1 MMCAAKRAS
10 AESTATAA
18 KFAAATLGA
27 VVVGLAA
34 IAGTAATMVA
44 RAVVTPPRRRR
55 DPVRLL
61 RVDKQ
66 AGTVTLART
75 PETAAP
81 GHYSLV
87 FAAETG
93 RANVGAVVDESER
106 TVTRRFWGE
115 QGAQLERVR
124 SVRLAS
130 APQLWVRDLDL
141 PWRWV
146 DVQTPLGAMP
156 AWLIPAA
163 QASDSWAIHVHGRGA
178 VMTEPL
184 RAVPLFR
191 GRGWNSLVVSYRND
205 ALAPPSPDGKFGLGA
220 TEWRDVESAMDW
232 AAERGA
238 KRIILVG
245 WSMGGGTVVQ
255 ASLNAR
261 HRELVAGIFLESPA
275 LSWRSILR
283 YQGRAMRLPRAVTAL
298 GVWLIGSPFARPLL
312 GLDAPIP
319 LAELEIPSRLGELR
333 VPILLFHSSADTVVP
348 VEASREVA
356 RRRPDLVTYREF
368 ERALHTRLWN
378 VDSGRWEQSLD
389 EWLATF

>member
-1 MMCAAKRAS
+1 MCAAKRVS
-10 AESTATAA
+10 AESTAPAA
-18 KFAAATLGA
+18 KLAAATLGA
-27 VVVGLAA
+27 VVVGLVA
-34 IAGTAATMVA
+34 ISGTAATMVA
-44 RAVVTPPRRRR
+44 RAVVTPPRRRK

-61 RVDKQ
+61 RVDRQ

-106 TVTRRFWGE
+106 TVTRRYWGE

-163 QASDSWAIHVHGRGA
+163 HASDSWAIHVHGRGA

-298 GVWLIGSPFARPLL
+298 GVWLIGSPLARPLL
-312 GLDAPIP
+312 GLEAPIP
-319 LAELEIPSRLGELR
+319 LAELEIPNRLEELR

-348 VEASREVA
+348 VDASREVA

-378 VDSGRWEQSLD
+378 VDSGRWERSLD

>member
-1 MMCAAKRAS
+1 MCAAKRAS
-10 AESTATAA
+10 AGSSSSAVKIAA
-18 KFAAATLGA
+18 VSVGAIAVGLGA
-27 VVVGLAA
+27 VVA
-34 IAGTAATMVA
+34 TAATMIA

-61 RVDKQ
+61 AVDKQ

-93 RANVGAVVDESER
+93 RANVGAVVGESER

-115 QGAQLERVR
+115 EGARLEGVR

-205 ALAPPSPDGKFGLGA
+205 ALAPRSPDGKFGLGA

-232 AAERGA
+232 AAARGA

-245 WSMGGGTVVQ
+245 WSMGGGTVLQ
-255 ASLNAR
+255 AALNAR
-261 HRELVAGIFLESPA
+261 HRELVVGVFLESPA

-283 YQGRAMRLPRAVTAL
+283 YQGAAMKLPGFVTGL
-298 GVWLIGSPFARPLL
+298 GIWLIGSQLARPLL
-312 GLDAPIP
+312 GLAAPIP
-319 LAELEIPSRLGELR
+319 LGELEIPDRLAELT
-333 VPILLFHSSADTVVP
+333 VPILLFHSSGDTVVP
-348 VEASREVA
+348 VDASREVA

-378 VDSGRWEQSLD
+378 VDSGRWEHSLD
-389 EWLATF
+389 EWLAKF

>member
-1 MMCAAKRAS
+1 MCAAKRAS

-66 AGTVTLART
+66 AGTVSLART

>member
-1 MMCAAKRAS
+1 MCAAKRAS
-10 AESTATAA
+10 AESTSSAA
-18 KFAAATLGA
+18 KLAAASVGALTVGLGA
-27 VVVGLAA
+27 V
-34 IAGTAATMVA
+34 IATAATMVA
-44 RAVVTPPRRRR
+44 RAVVTPPRRRK

-61 RVDKQ
+61 AVDKQ

-93 RANVGAVVDESER
+93 RANVGAVVDESDR
-106 TVTRRFWGE
+106 TVTRRYWGE
-115 QGAQLERVR
+115 TGARLERVR

-130 APQLWVRDLDL
+130 APQLWVRDLEL

-205 ALAPPSPDGKFGLGA
+205 ALAPQSPDGKFGLGA

-232 AAERGA
+232 AVARGA

-245 WSMGGGTVVQ
+245 WSMGGATVMQ
-255 ASLNAR
+255 AALQAR
-261 HRELVAGIFLESPA
+261 HRELVVGIFLESPA

-283 YQGRAMRLPRAVTAL
+283 YQGSAMKLPRFVTGL
-298 GVWLIGSPFARPLL
+298 GIWLIGSPLARPLL
-312 GLDAPIP
+312 GLAAPIP
-319 LAELEIPSRLGELR
+319 LSQLEIPDRLSELS
-333 VPILLFHSSADTVVP
+333 VPILLFHSSGDTVVP
-348 VEASREVA
+348 VDASREVA

-378 VDSGRWEQSLD
+378 VDSGLWEQSLD
-389 EWLATF
+389 EWLARF

>member
-1 MMCAAKRAS
+1 MCAAKRAS
-10 AESTATAA
+10 AESTSSAA
-18 KFAAATLGA
+18 KFAAASAGALTVGLGA
-27 VVVGLAA
+27 V
-34 IAGTAATMVA
+34 IATAATMVA
-44 RAVVTPPRRRR
+44 RAVVTPPRRRK

-61 RVDKQ
+61 AVDKQ

-93 RANVGAVVDESER
+93 RANVGAVVDESDR
-106 TVTRRFWGE
+106 TVTRRYWGE
-115 QGAQLERVR
+115 TGARLERVR

-156 AWLIPAA
+156 AWLIPAP

-205 ALAPPSPDGKFGLGA
+205 ALAPQSPDGKFGLGA

-232 AAERGA
+232 AVARGA
-238 KRIILVG
+238 KRIVLVG
-245 WSMGGGTVVQ
+245 WSMGGGTVMQ
-255 ASLNAR
+255 ASLKAR
-261 HRELVAGIFLESPA
+261 HRELVVGIFLESPA
-275 LSWRSILR
+275 LSWRSILQ
-283 YQGRAMRLPRAVTAL
+283 YQGSAMKLPRFVTGL
-298 GVWLIGSPFARPLL
+298 GIWLISSPLARPLL
-312 GLDAPIP
+312 GLAAPIP
-319 LAELEIPSRLGELR
+319 LSELEIPDRLNELS
-333 VPILLFHSSADTVVP
+333 VPILLFHSSGDTVVP
-348 VEASREVA
+348 VDASREVA
-356 RRRPDLVTYREF
+356 RRRPDIVTYREF

-378 VDSGRWEQSLD
+378 VDSGLWEHSLD
-389 EWLATF
+389 EWLAKF

>member
-1 MMCAAKRAS
+1 MCAAKRAS
-10 AESTATAA
+10 AESTSSAA
-18 KFAAATLGA
+18 KLAAASVGALTVGVGA
-27 VVVGLAA
+27 V
-34 IAGTAATMVA
+34 IATAATMVA
-44 RAVVTPPRRRR
+44 RAVVTPPRRRK

-61 RVDKQ
+61 AVDKQ

-93 RANVGAVVDESER
+93 RANVGAVVDESDR
-106 TVTRRFWGE
+106 TVTRRYWGE
-115 QGAQLERVR
+115 TGARLERVR

-205 ALAPPSPDGKFGLGA
+205 ALAPQSPDGKFGLGA

-232 AAERGA
+232 AVARGA

-245 WSMGGGTVVQ
+245 WSMGGATVMQ
-255 ASLNAR
+255 AALQAR
-261 HRELVAGIFLESPA
+261 HRELVVGIFLESPA

-283 YQGRAMRLPRAVTAL
+283 YQGSAMKLPRFVTGL
-298 GVWLIGSPFARPLL
+298 GIWLIGSPLARPLL
-312 GLDAPIP
+312 GLAAPIP
-319 LAELEIPSRLGELR
+319 LSQLEIPDRLSELS
-333 VPILLFHSSADTVVP
+333 VPILLFHSSGDTVVP
-348 VEASREVA
+348 VDASREVA

-378 VDSGRWEQSLD
+378 VDSGLWEQSLD
-389 EWLATF
+389 EWLARF

>member
-1 MMCAAKRAS
+1 MCAAKRAS
-10 AESTATAA
+10 AGSTPTAVKFAVATVGALVVGVGAIVATAS
-18 KFAAATLGA
+18 
-27 VVVGLAA
+27 
-34 IAGTAATMVA
+34 TMVA
-44 RAVVTPPRRRR
+44 RAVVTPPRRRK

-61 RVDKQ
+61 KVDKQ

-106 TVTRRFWGE
+106 TVTRRYWGE
-115 QGAQLERVR
+115 QGALLERVR

-205 ALAPPSPDGKFGLGA
+205 ALAPQSPDGKFGLGA
-220 TEWRDVESAMDW
+220 TEWRDVESAMEW
-232 AAERGA
+232 AAARGA

-245 WSMGGGTVVQ
+245 WSMGGGTAMQ
-255 ASLNAR
+255 AAFRAR
-261 HRELVAGIFLESPA
+261 HRELVVGVFLESPA
-275 LSWRSILR
+275 LSWKSILR
-283 YQGRAMRLPRAVTAL
+283 YQGSTMKLPWAVTAL
-298 GVWLIGSPFARPLL
+298 GIWLIGSPLARPLL

-319 LAELEIPSRLGELR
+319 LSSLEVTERLAELQ

-348 VEASREVA
+348 VDASRELA

-368 ERALHTRLWN
+368 EHALHTRLWN
-378 VDSGRWEQSLD
+378 VDSGRWESSLD
-389 EWLATF
+389 DWLANF

>member
-1 MMCAAKRAS
+1 MCAAKRAS
-10 AESTATAA
+10 TESSSATKFVAA
-18 KFAAATLGA
+18 SLGTLVVGLGA
-27 VVVGLAA
+27 VVA
-34 IAGTAATMVA
+34 TASTMVA
-44 RAVVTPPRRRR
+44 RAVVTPPRRRK

-61 RVDKQ
+61 GVDKQ

-130 APQLWVRDLDL
+130 APQLWVRDLNL

-232 AAERGA
+232 AVSRGA
-238 KRIILVG
+238 RRIILVG
-245 WSMGGGTVVQ
+245 WSMGGGTVMQ
-255 ASLNAR
+255 AALNAR
-261 HRELVAGIFLESPA
+261 HRELISGIFLESPA

-283 YQGRAMRLPRAVTAL
+283 YQGSAMRLPRFVTAL
-298 GVWLIGSPFARPLL
+298 GIWLIGSPFARPLL
-312 GLDAPIP
+312 GLEAPIP
-319 LAELEIPSRLGELR
+319 LSKLEILDRLAELT
-333 VPILLFHSSADTVVP
+333 VPILLFHSSGDTVVP
-348 VEASREVA
+348 VDVSRELA

>member
-220 TEWRDVESAMDW
+220 TEWRDVESAMHW

>member
-66 AGTVTLART
+66 AGTVSLART

>member
-1 MMCAAKRAS
+1 MCAARRAS
-10 AESTATAA
+10 AAPSSPAA
-18 KFAAATLGA
+18 KIVAATVGALAVGLGA
-27 VVVGLAA
+27 VVA
-34 IAGTAATMVA
+34 TAATMIA

-61 RVDKQ
+61 GVDKQ

-75 PETAAP
+75 PETTAP

-93 RANVGAVVDESER
+93 RANVGAVVGESER
-106 TVTRRFWGE
+106 TVTRRYWGE
-115 QGAQLERVR
+115 QGARLDRVR

-141 PWRWV
+141 PWRWI

-205 ALAPPSPDGKFGLGA
+205 ALAPQSPDGKFGLGA

-232 AAERGA
+232 AASRGA

-245 WSMGGGTVVQ
+245 WSMGGGTVMQ
-255 ASLNAR
+255 AAFNAR
-261 HRELVAGIFLESPA
+261 HRELVVGMFLESPA
-275 LSWRSILR
+275 LSWRAILR
-283 YQGRAMRLPRAVTAL
+283 YQGAAMKLPRFVTGL
-298 GVWLIGSPFARPLL
+298 GIWLIGSPLARPLL
-312 GLDAPIP
+312 GLEAPIP
-319 LAELEIPSRLGELR
+319 LGELEIPDRLTELK
-333 VPILLFHSSADTVVP
+333 VPTLLFHSSGDTVVP
-348 VEASREVA
+348 VDASREVA

-378 VDSGRWEQSLD
+378 VDSGRWEHSLD
-389 EWLATF
+389 EWLAKF

>member
-1 MMCAAKRAS
+1 MRAAKRPSPEPTSS
-10 AESTATAA
+10 ATKTTVAV
-18 KFAAATLGA
+18 LGA
-27 VVVGLAA
+27 LAVALAA
-34 IAGTAATMVA
+34 VAGTAATMVA
-44 RAVVTPPRRRR
+44 KAVVTPPRRRR

-61 RVDKQ
+61 GVDKQ

-93 RANVGAVVDESER
+93 RANVGAVVGESER

-115 QGAQLERVR
+115 QGARLDRVR

-130 APQLWVRDLDL
+130 APQLWVRDLEL
-141 PWRWV
+141 PWSWV
-146 DVQTPLGAMP
+146 DVQTELGAMP
-156 AWLIPAA
+156 AWLIPSP

-205 ALAPPSPDGKFGLGA
+205 ALAPQSPDGKFGLGA
-220 TEWRDVESAMDW
+220 TEWRDVESAMEW
-232 AAERGA
+232 AVARGA
-238 KRIILVG
+238 RRIILVG
-245 WSMGGGTVVQ
+245 WSMGGATVLQ
-255 ASLNAR
+255 AALRAR
-261 HRELVAGIFLESPA
+261 RRDLIAGVFLESPA

-283 YQGRAMRLPRAVTAL
+283 YQGSAMKLPRPVASL
-298 GVWLIGSPFARPLL
+298 GIWLLGSPFARPLL
-312 GLDAPIP
+312 GLEAPIR
-319 LAELEIPSRLGELR
+319 LEDLEIPQRLDELR
-333 VPILLFHSSADTVVP
+333 VPMLIFHSRDDTVVP
-348 VEASREVA
+348 VDASREVA
-356 RRRPDLVTYREF
+356 RRRPDLVTYEEF

-378 VDSGRWEQSLD
+378 VDSGRWEHSLD
-389 EWLATF
+389 RWLAGF

>member
-1 MMCAAKRAS
+1 MCAAKRAS
-10 AESTATAA
+10 AESTSSAA
-18 KFAAATLGA
+18 KLAAASVGALTVGLGA
-27 VVVGLAA
+27 V
-34 IAGTAATMVA
+34 IATAATMVA
-44 RAVVTPPRRRR
+44 RAVVTPPRRRK

-61 RVDKQ
+61 AVDKQ

-93 RANVGAVVDESER
+93 RANVGAVVDESDR
-106 TVTRRFWGE
+106 TVTRRYWGE
-115 QGAQLERVR
+115 TGARLERVR

-205 ALAPPSPDGKFGLGA
+205 ALAPQSPDGKFGLGA

-232 AAERGA
+232 AVARGA

-245 WSMGGGTVVQ
+245 WSMGGATVMQ
-255 ASLNAR
+255 AALQAR
-261 HRELVAGIFLESPA
+261 HRELVVGIFLESPA

-283 YQGRAMRLPRAVTAL
+283 YQGSAMKLPRFVTGL
-298 GVWLIGSPFARPLL
+298 GIWLIGSPLARPLL
-312 GLDAPIP
+312 GLAAPIP
-319 LAELEIPSRLGELR
+319 LSQLEIPDRLSELS
-333 VPILLFHSSADTVVP
+333 VPILLFHSSGDTVVP
-348 VEASREVA
+348 VDASREVA

-378 VDSGRWEQSLD
+378 VDSGLWEQSLD
-389 EWLATF
+389 EWLARF

>member
-1 MMCAAKRAS
+1 MCAAKRAS
-10 AESTATAA
+10 TESSSSAT
-18 KFAAATLGA
+18 KFAAASLGALVVGLGA
-27 VVVGLAA
+27 VVA
-34 IAGTAATMVA
+34 TASTMVA
-44 RAVVTPPRRRR
+44 RAVVTPPRRRK

-61 RVDKQ
+61 GVDKQ

-130 APQLWVRDLDL
+130 APQLWVRDLNL

-232 AAERGA
+232 AVSRGA
-238 KRIILVG
+238 RRIILVG
-245 WSMGGGTVVQ
+245 WSMGGGTVIQ
-255 ASLNAR
+255 AALNAR
-261 HRELVAGIFLESPA
+261 HRELIAGIFLESPA

-283 YQGRAMRLPRAVTAL
+283 YQGSAMRLPRIVTAL
-298 GVWLIGSPFARPLL
+298 GIWLIGSPLARPLL
-312 GLDAPIP
+312 GLEAPIP
-319 LAELEIPSRLGELR
+319 LSKLEILDRLAELT
-333 VPILLFHSSADTVVP
+333 VPILLFHSSGDTVVP
-348 VEASREVA
+348 VDASRELA